1 MNNTIR
7 TLQSIIDRN
16 TNEIRE
22 VEECLSEAKWN
33 HNTILDDWMKGEVD
47 EQEWYDYKY
56 EYKLFVKNHKDYIK
70 RKANEQ
76 RVLKKLI
83 SDEIGMCMSNNFIKK
98 AKKKATKKFAM
109 LEKEKTND

>member
-1 MNNTIR
+1 VNNTIR

-22 VEECLSEAKWN
+22 VEECLSGAKWN
-33 HNTILDDWMKGEVD
+33 HNAIIDDWMKGEVD

-56 EYKLFVKNHKDYIK
+56 EYKLFVKNYKDYIK

-76 RVLKKLI
+76 RVLKNLI
-83 SDEIGMCMSNNFIKK
+83 KDEIEIANFNRNFEWEGIV
-98 AKKKATKKFAM
+98 
-109 LEKEKTND
+109 